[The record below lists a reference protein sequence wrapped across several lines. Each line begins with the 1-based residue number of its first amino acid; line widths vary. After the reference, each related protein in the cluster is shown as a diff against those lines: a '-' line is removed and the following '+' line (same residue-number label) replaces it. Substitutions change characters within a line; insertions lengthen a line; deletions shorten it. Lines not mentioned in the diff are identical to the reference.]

1 MFELTHAAGE
11 QLHKSLAASR
21 TPDLEGKC
29 FRIVPQDERRL
40 TLKLGKP
47 APSDA
52 TYEYDGD
59 VVLAVPKSLA
69 PFVDNRSLDIDSD
82 GKLKLRLS

>member
-1 MFELTHAAGE
+1 MLELTHAAGE
-11 QLHKSLAASR
+11 QLHRSLTENR

-29 FRIVPQDERRL
+29 FRIVPQDERHL

-47 APSDA
+47 APSDS

-59 VVLAVPKSLA
+59 VVLAVPKALA
-69 PFVDNRSLDIDSD
+69 PFVNDRSLDVDSD
-82 GKLKLRLS
+82 GNLKLRLG